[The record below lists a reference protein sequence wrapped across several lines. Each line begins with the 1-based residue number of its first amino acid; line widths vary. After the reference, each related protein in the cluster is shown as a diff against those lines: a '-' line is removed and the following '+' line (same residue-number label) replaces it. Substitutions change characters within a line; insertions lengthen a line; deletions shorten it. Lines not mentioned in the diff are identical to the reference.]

1 VFVCGLARDV
11 CVLWTAQDAMK
22 LGFRARLLWD
32 LSRPVTPDTDAATRA
47 RLLAQ
52 GLAITEAGELRR
64 D

>member
-1 VFVCGLARDV
+1 
-11 CVLWTAQDAMK
+11 MK